1 MANSNLRNRLTRAA
15 YLSLGKGILDRIH
28 DRLMTMEG
36 GGKIPLTVKFT
47 FTMTEEGETGVDV
60 VSQCNLNLDKYRIS
74 LKTDG
79 KQLLLFDDDGEEAVV
94 EPADTEGS
102 GPEIGISLDSPVSD
116 AAPAAPSLPDPDDT
130 PGESMAMVTPRSIS
144 RG

>member
-1 MANSNLRNRLTRAA
+1 MANENLRNRLTRAA

-79 KQLLLFDDDGEEAVV
+79 HQLLLFDDDGAEAVV
-94 EPADTEGS
+94 EAVDPEGT
-102 GPEIGISLDSPVSD
+102 GPEVGISLDSPLSD
-116 AAPAAPSLPDPDDT
+116 AEPESPLRPDPDDIS
-130 PGESMAMVTPRSIS
+130 GASMTMVTPRSLA